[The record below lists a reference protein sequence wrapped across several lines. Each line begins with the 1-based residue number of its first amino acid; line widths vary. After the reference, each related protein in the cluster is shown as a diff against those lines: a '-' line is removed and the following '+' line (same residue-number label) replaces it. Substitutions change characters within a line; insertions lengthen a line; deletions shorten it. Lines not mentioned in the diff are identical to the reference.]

1 MAKQKG
7 GGRWMSIGRAWIQA
21 LTLVCLFSLFL
32 PCISSMIFS
41 PSLICNRHHHRRRD
55 PSLLSSRS
63 VIVAVKIHHRCRRDP
78 SSSPSRSIT
87 VVIEIRHRRHRDPS
101 SLSSKSVI
109 VAIEIH
115 HRCRRDPSSSP
126 SMSSNMVEVA
136 QKLEQAMGKFV
147 EHGASF
153 STQF

>member
-21 LTLVCLFSLFL
+21 LILVCLFSLFL

-41 PSLICNRHHHRRRD
+41 PSLICNRRHHRRRD

-78 SSSPSRSIT
+78 SSLPSRSVT